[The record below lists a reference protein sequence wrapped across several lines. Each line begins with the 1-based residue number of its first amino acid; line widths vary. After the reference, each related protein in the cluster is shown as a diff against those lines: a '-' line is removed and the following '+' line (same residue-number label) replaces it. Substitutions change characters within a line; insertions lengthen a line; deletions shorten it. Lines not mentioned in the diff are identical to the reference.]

1 MVDRVPLP
9 LRLYRLAS
17 AVAGLFAPSF
27 LARRLKQGKEHPT
40 RLRERYGESDVAR
53 PEGPLVWVHGASVGE
68 LLAVIPLIGRIR
80 ERDINV
86 LCTSGTM
93 TSASI
98 AEQRLPAGVIHQFVA
113 LDAPRFVKRFFNH
126 WRPDLALFVESELW
140 PNLIMTGAARGVPLI
155 LVNGRLSERAFNRWR
170 RAPASIAAL
179 LRRFDL
185 CLAQSAIYAARLRDL
200 GAPRIAT
207 TGNLKLDVPEPP
219 ADPEDLAA
227 LQSAIGT
234 RTVIAAAST
243 HAGEETALID
253 AHRRL
258 RSTFPRLLTIIA
270 PRHPERGPGILDIA
284 SAAHL
289 SVRLRS
295 RGELPGPA
303 TDIYIADTMGEL
315 GLVYRVAA
323 DCLHG
328 RFAGNPRRAEPDR
341 ADQARRRHSARSACL
356 EFRRNLFRAR
366 CRARRRA
373 GRRTSAGSRCAWARC
388 SRMPDAR
395 AALVAAGRETVDL
408 LGGALDRTVAAL
420 EPYLLQIR
428 LEHRNSDA

>member
-179 LRRFDL
+179 LRSLRSLPRAVGDL
-185 CLAQSAIYAARLRDL
+185 C
-200 GAPRIAT
+200 G
-207 TGNLKLDVPEPP
+207 
-219 ADPEDLAA
+219 
-227 LQSAIGT
+227 
-234 RTVIAAAST
+234 AASRSWRAPYR
-243 HAGEETALID
+243 HHRQPQARRAGAS
-253 AHRRL
+253 RR
-258 RSTFPRLLTIIA
+258 PR
-270 PRHPERGPGILDIA
+270 
-284 SAAHL
+284 
-289 SVRLRS
+289 RS
-295 RGELPGPA
+295 RGA
-303 TDIYIADTMGEL
+303 AVSDRHTD
-315 GLVYRVAA
+315 
-323 DCLHG
+323 
-328 RFAGNPRRAEPDR
+328 
-341 ADQARRRHSARSACL
+341 RHRGSVDAC
-356 EFRRNLFRAR
+356 R
-366 CRARRRA
+366 
-373 GRRTSAGSRCAWARC
+373 
-388 SRMPDAR
+388 
-395 AALVAAGRETVDL
+395 
-408 LGGALDRTVAAL
+408 
-420 EPYLLQIR
+420 
-428 LEHRNSDA
+428 